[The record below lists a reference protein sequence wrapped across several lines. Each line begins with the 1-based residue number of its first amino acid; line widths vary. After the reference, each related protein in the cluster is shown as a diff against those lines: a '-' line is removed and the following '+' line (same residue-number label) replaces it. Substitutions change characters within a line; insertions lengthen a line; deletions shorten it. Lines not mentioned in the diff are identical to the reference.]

1 MNTNDIIRI
10 EGLKKA
16 FVTKDNTVVALDGID
31 LSIKKGEVFG
41 VIGLSGAGKSTL
53 VRCINLLERPTEGK
67 VIFNGHDLAALPKK
81 ELLKTRMSIGMIFQG
96 FNLLEQRTAFKN
108 IGYPLEI
115 AGWQKSDIEKRAKEL
130 LEIVGLSDK
139 RNAYPSQ
146 LSGGQKQRIAIARA
160 LATNP
165 EVLLCDEATS
175 ALDPETTQSI
185 LDLLKKINRGMGV
198 TIVVITHEMRVV
210 EQICHRVAI
219 IDSSKIVEMGD
230 VKDVFLRPQSKIGR
244 QLILPKSDSAE
255 QAMSERCIRIVFDG
269 NSSFEPIISNMSLT
283 CNVTVNILFA
293 DTRNIDDKAYGQ
305 MVLQL
310 PQDETSV
317 ARIKAYLDEKGIF
330 YKEEQPDVHNTNS

>member
-1 MNTNDIIRI
+1 MNQNDIIRL
-10 EGLKKA
+10 EGLKKT

-67 VIFNGHDLAALPKK
+67 VIFNGKDLASMPKK

-108 IGYPLEI
+108 ICFPLEV
-115 AGWQKSDIEKRAKEL
+115 AGWSKDDMEKRATEL
-130 LEIVGLSDK
+130 LGIVGLSDK
-139 RNAYPSQ
+139 RNSYPSQ
-146 LSGGQKQRIAIARA
+146 LSGGQKQRVAIARA
-160 LATNP
+160 LAMNP

-185 LDLLKKINRGMGV
+185 LDLLKRINREMGV

-219 IDSSKIVEMGD
+219 IDHSHIVEMGE
-230 VKDVFLRPQSKIGR
+230 VKDVFLHPKSPIGR
-244 QLILPKSDSAE
+244 QLIIPKNDGAS
-255 QAMSERCIRIVFDG
+255 QVMSKRSIRIVFDG
-269 NSSFEPIISNMSLT
+269 NSSYEPIVSHMSLS

-310 PQDETSV
+310 PEDQASV
-317 ARIKAYLDEKGIF
+317 GRIFAYLDEKGIS
-330 YKEEQPDVHNTNS
+330 YKEEKM

>member
-160 LATNP
+160 ILKNTP
-165 EVLLCDEATS
+165 VLILDEATS
-175 ALDPETTQSI
+175 AVDNETEALIQQAIDELSKSRTVVVIAHRLSTVMKADNIIVLEDGKIAEQGNHKE
-185 LDLLKKINRGMGV
+185 LLKLGGIYAKLSNINTEKIR
-198 TIVVITHEMRVV
+198 TEI
-210 EQICHRVAI
+210 
-219 IDSSKIVEMGD
+219 
-230 VKDVFLRPQSKIGR
+230 
-244 QLILPKSDSAE
+244 
-255 QAMSERCIRIVFDG
+255 
-269 NSSFEPIISNMSLT
+269 
-283 CNVTVNILFA
+283 
-293 DTRNIDDKAYGQ
+293 
-305 MVLQL
+305 
-310 PQDETSV
+310 
-317 ARIKAYLDEKGIF
+317 
-330 YKEEQPDVHNTNS
+330 